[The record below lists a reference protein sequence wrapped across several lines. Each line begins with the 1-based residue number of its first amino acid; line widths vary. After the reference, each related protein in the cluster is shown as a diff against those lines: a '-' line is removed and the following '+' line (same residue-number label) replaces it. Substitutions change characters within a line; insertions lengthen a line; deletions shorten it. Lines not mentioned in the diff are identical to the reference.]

1 MNMLEKFECED
12 RYEAEKL
19 AGFLTVREGRSAYL
33 LRVSTITKN
42 EIIIVLND
50 GTSHS
55 VVLKDEDTA
64 IRLKSLLEDLSQGRR
79 AISDSTFEHRTTKLT
94 LSD

>member
-1 MNMLEKFECED
+1 MNVLEEFECED

-19 AGFLTVREGRSAYL
+19 AGFLSVSEGRSAYP
-33 LRVSTITKN
+33 LRVSRITRN

-55 VVLKDEDTA
+55 VVLKDQDTA
-64 IRLKSLLEDLSQGRR
+64 IRLKLLLEDMSQGRR
-79 AISDSTFEHRTTKLT
+79 TVCDSKFEHHTAKLT
-94 LSD
+94 LTD

>member
-1 MNMLEKFECED
+1 MNVLEEFECED

-19 AGFLTVREGRSAYL
+19 AGFLTVREGRAAYL
-33 LRVSTITKN
+33 LRVATITKN

-64 IRLKSLLEDLSQGRR
+64 IRLKLLLEDLSQGRR
-79 AISDSTFEHRTTKLT
+79 TISDITFEHYTTKLT

>member
-1 MNMLEKFECED
+1 MNMLEEFECED

-64 IRLKSLLEDLSQGRR
+64 IRLKSLLEDILQGTKT
-79 AISDSTFEHRTTKLT
+79 ISESTFEDYTTKLT